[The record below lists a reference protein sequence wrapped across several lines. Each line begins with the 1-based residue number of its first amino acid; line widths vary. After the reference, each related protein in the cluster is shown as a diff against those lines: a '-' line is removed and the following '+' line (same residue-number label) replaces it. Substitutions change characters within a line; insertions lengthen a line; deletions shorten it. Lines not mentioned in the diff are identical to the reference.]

1 MSKDRGATIL
11 QQSPEPPAYLA
22 GMILRKI
29 EEAEQ
34 RKTFRQMAVS
44 GILFLASSAASA
56 LSMMD
61 LGTRLSQSGFISF
74 ASLFG
79 SDFSFVATN
88 IKEVLFSLVESF
100 PAISAAA
107 CIASVAL
114 VLWFGMRF
122 TKEAGVIRRNKFAMR
137 YL

>member
-1 MSKDRGATIL
+1 MSKNRGETIL
-11 QQSPEPPAYLA
+11 RQSPEPPAYLA

-29 EEAEQ
+29 ENEER

-44 GILFLASSAASA
+44 GILLLASSTASI

-79 SDFSFVATN
+79 SDFSFVAMN
-88 IKEVLFSLVESF
+88 VKEVFFSLIESF

-114 VLWFGMRF
+114 VLWFGMRL